1 MRVFA
6 EFQGSSNPLKLS
18 VAADMV
24 GYVWSGVAHRALAGT
39 LASKSVWDATAASR
53 KAGLLNS
60 VLKKIKPPE
69 LTHPDEVS
77 QWAVD
82 SMKRFLDIGLNKK
95 MDEKTLLRVI
105 LLEAFLLA
113 IETTRLDEAE
123 VAELIDGSMADAK
136 NSVDIST

>member
-1 MRVFA
+1 
-6 EFQGSSNPLKLS
+6 
-18 VAADMV
+18 MV
-24 GYVWSGVAHRALAGT
+24 GYVWSGVAHRALART

-69 LTHPDEVS
+69 LTLPDEVS

-82 SMKRFLDIGLNKK
+82 YIKRFLDKCLNKK
-95 MDEKTLLRVI
+95 MEEKTLLRVI

-123 VAELIDGSMADAK
+123 VAELSDRSMADAK
-136 NSVDIST
+136 NSVNIST